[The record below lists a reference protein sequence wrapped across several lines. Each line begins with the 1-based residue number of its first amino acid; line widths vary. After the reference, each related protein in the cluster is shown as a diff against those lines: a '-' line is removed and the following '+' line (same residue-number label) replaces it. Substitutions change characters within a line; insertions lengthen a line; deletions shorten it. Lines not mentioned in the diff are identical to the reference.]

1 MFLTIY
7 NCRERNKAFLSPCG
21 SCFKEDKVIAIDEM
35 SGVEY
40 LKVVGRTN
48 THAQIQSYRES
59 CDLKIILNQIDP
71 SQVSGLMSTY
81 SADDIMNA
89 SVIDTTQL
97 PTSQGAMLNLVKKG
111 TQLFEGLPIEVRR
124 EFNFSPSVFITKFGT
139 SEFAEIMQK
148 FVGSN
153 LDPNDIKNNREMY
166 QENTDK
172 GVDHNE

>member
-7 NCRERNKAFLSPCG
+7 NCRGRNESFLSPCG
-21 SCFKEDKVIAIDEM
+21 SCFKEDKVIAIDEK
-35 SGVEY
+35 SGVEH

-59 CDLKIILNQIDP
+59 CDLRIILNQIDP

-81 SADDIMNA
+81 TADDIMNA

-148 FVGSN
+148 FTGESLN
-153 LDPNDIKNNREMY
+153 ANDIKNNREIDL
-166 QENTDK
+166 ENTDK
-172 GVDHNE
+172 GADINE

>member
-1 MFLTIY
+1 MFMTIY
-7 NCRERNKAFLSPCG
+7 NCRERNSAFVSPCG
-21 SCFKEDKVIAIDEM
+21 SCFKEDKIIAIDK

-40 LKVVGRTN
+40 LKVIGRTN
-48 THAQIQSYRES
+48 IHEQIQSYRES
-59 CDLKIILNQIDP
+59 CDLRIILNQIDP

-81 SADDIMNA
+81 TADDIMNA

-139 SEFAEIMQK
+139 SEFAEIMEK
-148 FVGSN
+148 FVGGN
-153 LDPNDIKNNREMY
+153 LNTNDIKNNRKIHI
-166 QENTDK
+166 ENTDK
-172 GVDHNE
+172 GGDTNE